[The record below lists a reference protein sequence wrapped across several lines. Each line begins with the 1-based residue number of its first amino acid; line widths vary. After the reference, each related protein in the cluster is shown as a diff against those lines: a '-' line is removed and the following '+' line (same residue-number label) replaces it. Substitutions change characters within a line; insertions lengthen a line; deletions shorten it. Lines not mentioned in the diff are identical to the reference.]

1 MKAEITKRSI
11 YPFYAEKRM
20 AKIYFYFVSTVLGKF
35 VLKDKPLCLYVFCL
49 FVYISFCES
58 LESHLH
64 TDLTVNMIF
73 MKFSEAIFSQ

>member
-35 VLKDKPLCLYVFCL
+35 VLKDKPLSLCFLFVCLYIFL
-49 FVYISFCES
+49 RISGV
-58 LESHLH
+58 HLH
-64 TDLTVNMIF
+64 TDQTVNIIF